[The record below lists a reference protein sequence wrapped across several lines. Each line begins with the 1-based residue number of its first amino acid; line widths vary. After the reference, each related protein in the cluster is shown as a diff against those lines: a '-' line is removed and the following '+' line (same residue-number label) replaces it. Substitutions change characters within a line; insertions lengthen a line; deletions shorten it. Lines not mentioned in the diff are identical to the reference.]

1 MTYKSVVLFAF
12 LVLLALPARAMMG
25 EGGASLVLD
34 GVPWA
39 ASCAAG
45 PNGLCAP
52 KTLSWDKGTTSY
64 YPYAIFRL
72 KSDNCGGGDGISYPG
87 IKMACPVNGV
97 GSTVVYPSVTPGCQ
111 GIIRYTLVK
120 NFGNPVATCDQIDNN
135 DDPIA
140 EVDLTINPTP

>member
-1 MTYKSVVLFAF
+1 MKQIVLATLAVAVMTGHS
-12 LVLLALPARAMMG
+12 AMAAMG
-25 EGGASLVLD
+25 EGGASMSID
-34 GVPWA
+34 GVPFV
-39 ASCAAG
+39 ASCTAG

-120 NFGNPVATCDQIDNN
+120 NSGNPVTTCDQIDFN
-135 DDPIA
+135 DEPIA
-140 EVDLTINPTP
+140 EVDLTIYP